1 MANVIINVY
10 ICTPKTEPD
19 EIVFNKA
26 LVSIS
31 TIIKIKLNIFFLSK
45 IGMKKN
51 RFLLLAAI
59 AVLFA
64 SCGGQQ
70 GNMGDNEYA
79 VRTIGTQST
88 ELQTSYPATI
98 RGVQDVEIRP
108 KVSGFITKLCVK
120 EGQSVKKGQLLFEID
135 NVTYQA
141 AVRQAKA
148 AVNSAEAQLNTAKL
162 TYENNQKLFANNVIG
177 TYELQSSKNNYE
189 NARAALA
196 QAKANYVSAKQNLDF
211 CYVTSPANG
220 VVGNL
225 PYRVGALVS
234 SSSAEPLTTVS
245 DINTMQ
251 VYFSMTEKD
260 MLDLTKTKGG
270 LHAAISEYPPVKL
283 MLADGTTYNHEG
295 KVAAV
300 SGVID
305 QSTGSVSIRADFPN
319 PEHLLKSGGSGSI
332 VVPHVSSSAIVI
344 PQDAVAQVQDRYFVY
359 ILGSD
364 NKVKYSPVTVN
375 PDNDGKSYIIE
386 SGLKV
391 GDKIVIS
398 GITTLKDG
406 MQITPITEAQYQE
419 KLKKTS
425 KMGAHQN
432 DLNKLKEDLTK

>member
-1 MANVIINVY
+1 
-10 ICTPKTEPD
+10 
-19 EIVFNKA
+19 
-26 LVSIS
+26 
-31 TIIKIKLNIFFLSK
+31 
-45 IGMKKN
+45 MKKN
-51 RFLLLAAI
+51 RFLLLAAV
-59 AVLFA
+59 AALFA
-64 SCGGQQ
+64 SCGGQK
-70 GNMGDNEYA
+70 GKMGDNEYA
-79 VRTIGTQST
+79 VRTIETQST

-108 KVSGFITKLCVK
+108 KISGFITKLCVK
-120 EGQSVKKGQLLFEID
+120 EGQVVKKGQLLFEID

-148 AVNSAEAQLNTAKL
+148 AVNSAQAQLSTSKL

-177 TYELQSSKNNYE
+177 TYELQSSRNAYE
-189 NARAALA
+189 NAQAALA

-220 VVGNL
+220 VVGDL

-234 SSSAEPLTTVS
+234 SSSAEPLTTIS
-245 DINTMQ
+245 NISTMQ

-260 MLDLTKTKGG
+260 LLDMTKEKGG
-270 LHAAISEYPPVKL
+270 IHAAISEYPPVKL
-283 MLADGTTYNHEG
+283 QLADGTTYNHEG

-305 QSTGSVSIRADFPN
+305 QSTGSVSMRADFPN
-319 PEHLLKSGGSGSI
+319 PEQLLKSGGSGYI
-332 VVPHVSSSAIVI
+332 VVSQASSNAIVV

-359 ILGSD
+359 VLGKD
-364 NKVKYSPVTVN
+364 NKVKYTSVTIN
-375 PDNDGKSYIIE
+375 PDNDGKNYIIE
-386 SGLKV
+386 SGLKA
-391 GDKIVIS
+391 GDRIVVQ

-425 KMGAHQN
+425 QMGAHQN

>member
-1 MANVIINVY
+1 
-10 ICTPKTEPD
+10 
-19 EIVFNKA
+19 
-26 LVSIS
+26 
-31 TIIKIKLNIFFLSK
+31 
-45 IGMKKN
+45 MKKN

>member
-1 MANVIINVY
+1 
-10 ICTPKTEPD
+10 
-19 EIVFNKA
+19 
-26 LVSIS
+26 
-31 TIIKIKLNIFFLSK
+31 
-45 IGMKKN
+45 MKKN

-70 GNMGDNEYA
+70 GNMGENEYA

>member
-1 MANVIINVY
+1 
-10 ICTPKTEPD
+10 
-19 EIVFNKA
+19 
-26 LVSIS
+26 
-31 TIIKIKLNIFFLSK
+31 
-45 IGMKKN
+45 MKKN

-234 SSSAEPLTTVS
+234 SSSAEPLTPVS

>member
-1 MANVIINVY
+1 
-10 ICTPKTEPD
+10 
-19 EIVFNKA
+19 
-26 LVSIS
+26 
-31 TIIKIKLNIFFLSK
+31 
-45 IGMKKN
+45 MKKN
-51 RFLLLAAI
+51 KFLLFAAI
-59 AVLFA
+59 AAMLT

-70 GNMGDNEYA
+70 GKMGDNEFA
-79 VRTIGTQST
+79 VRTIETQST

-108 KVSGFITKLCVK
+108 MVSGFITKMYVK
-120 EGQSVKKGQLLFEID
+120 EGQSVKKGQVLFEI
-135 NVTYQA
+135 NKVTYEA
-141 AVRQAKA
+141 AARQAKA
-148 AVNSAEAQLNTAKL
+148 AVKSAEAQLNTSKL

-177 TYELQSSKNNYE
+177 TYELQSSKNAYE
-189 NARAALA
+189 NAQAALA
-196 QAKANYVSAKQNLDF
+196 QARANYASAKQNLDY

-220 VVGNL
+220 VVGDL

-234 SSSAEPLTTVS
+234 ASSAQPLTTVS

-260 MLDLTKTKGG
+260 VLDMTKTKGG
-270 LHAAISEYPPVKL
+270 LHAAISEYPAVKL
-283 MLADGTTYNHEG
+283 QLADGTTYNHDG

-305 QSTGSVSIRADFPN
+305 QSTGSVSMRADFPN

-332 VVPHVSSSAIVI
+332 VVPHTSSAAIVI

-359 ILGSD
+359 ILGKD

-375 PDNDGKSYIIE
+375 PNNDGKNYIIE

-391 GDKIVIS
+391 GDKIVVS

-406 MQITPITEAQYQE
+406 MQITPITEDQYQE

-425 KMGAHQN
+425 QMGAHQN

>member
-1 MANVIINVY
+1 
-10 ICTPKTEPD
+10 
-19 EIVFNKA
+19 
-26 LVSIS
+26 
-31 TIIKIKLNIFFLSK
+31 
-45 IGMKKN
+45 MKKN
-51 RFLLLAAI
+51 RFLLLAAV
-59 AVLFA
+59 AALFA
-64 SCGGQQ
+64 SCGGQK
-70 GNMGDNEYA
+70 GKMGDNEYA
-79 VRTIGTQST
+79 VRTIETQST

-108 KVSGFITKLCVK
+108 KISGFITKLCVK
-120 EGQSVKKGQLLFEID
+120 EGQVVKKGQLLFEID

-148 AVNSAEAQLNTAKL
+148 AVNSAQAQLSTSKL

-177 TYELQSSKNNYE
+177 TYELRSSRNAYE
-189 NARAALA
+189 NAQAALA

-220 VVGNL
+220 VVGDL

-234 SSSAEPLTTVS
+234 SSSAEPLTTIS
-245 DINTMQ
+245 NISTMQ

-260 MLDLTKTKGG
+260 LLDMTKEKGG
-270 LHAAISEYPPVKL
+270 IHAAISEYPPVKL
-283 MLADGTTYNHEG
+283 QLADGTTYNHEG

-305 QSTGSVSIRADFPN
+305 QSTGSVSMRADFPN
-319 PEHLLKSGGSGSI
+319 PEQLLKSGGSGYI
-332 VVPHVSSSAIVI
+332 VVSHASSNAIVV

-359 ILGSD
+359 VLGKD
-364 NKVKYSPVTVN
+364 NKVKYTSVTIN
-375 PDNDGKSYIIE
+375 PDNDGKNYIIE
-386 SGLKV
+386 SGLKA
-391 GDKIVIS
+391 GDRIVVQ

-425 KMGAHQN
+425 QMGAHQN

>member
-1 MANVIINVY
+1 
-10 ICTPKTEPD
+10 
-19 EIVFNKA
+19 
-26 LVSIS
+26 
-31 TIIKIKLNIFFLSK
+31 
-45 IGMKKN
+45 MKKN
-51 RFLLLAAI
+51 KFLLLAAV
-59 AVLFA
+59 AVTFA

-70 GNMGDNEYA
+70 GKMGDNEYA
-79 VRTIGTQST
+79 VRTIETQST

-108 KVSGFITKLCVK
+108 MVSGFITKMYVK
-120 EGQSVKKGQLLFEID
+120 EGQTVKKGQVLFEI
-135 NVTYQA
+135 NKVTYEA
-141 AVRQAKA
+141 AARQAKA
-148 AVNSAEAQLNTAKL
+148 AVNSAEAQLNTSKL

-177 TYELQSSKNNYE
+177 TYELQSSKNAYE
-189 NARAALA
+189 NAQAALA

-234 SSSAEPLTTVS
+234 ASSAEPLTTVS

-251 VYFSMTEKD
+251 VYFAMTEKD
-260 MLDLTKTKGG
+260 VLDMTKTKGG
-270 LHAAISEYPPVKL
+270 LHAAISEYPAVKL
-283 MLADGTTYNHEG
+283 QLADGTTYNHEG

-305 QSTGSVSIRADFPN
+305 QATGSVSMRADFPN

-332 VVPHVSSSAIVI
+332 IVPHASKGAIVVPQSAV
-344 PQDAVAQVQDRYFVY
+344 VQVQDRYFVY
-359 ILGSD
+359 ILGKD

-375 PDNDGKSYIIE
+375 PNNDGKNYIIE
-386 SGLKV
+386 SGLKA
-391 GDKIVIS
+391 GDKIAVS
-398 GITTLKDG
+398 GVTTLKDG

-425 KMGAHQN
+425 QMGAHQN

>member
-1 MANVIINVY
+1 
-10 ICTPKTEPD
+10 
-19 EIVFNKA
+19 
-26 LVSIS
+26 
-31 TIIKIKLNIFFLSK
+31 
-45 IGMKKN
+45 MKKN
-51 RFLLLAAI
+51 KFLLLAAV
-59 AVLFA
+59 AVMFA

-70 GNMGDNEYA
+70 GKMGDNEFA
-79 VRTIGTQST
+79 VRTIQTQNT

-108 KVSGFITKLCVK
+108 KISGFITKLCVK

-148 AVNSAEAQLNTAKL
+148 AVNSAEAQLNTSKL

-177 TYELQSSKNNYE
+177 TYELQSSKNSYE

-196 QAKANYVSAKQNLDF
+196 QAKASYVSAKQNLDF
-211 CYVTSPANG
+211 CYVTSPADG
-220 VVGNL
+220 VVGDL

-234 SSSAEPLTTVS
+234 SSSTEPLTTVS

-251 VYFSMTEKD
+251 VYFAMTEKD
-260 MLDLTKTKGG
+260 MLEMTKTKGG
-270 LHAAISEYPPVKL
+270 MHAVISEYPAVKL
-283 MLADGTTYNHEG
+283 QLADGTTYGHDG

-305 QSTGSVSIRADFPN
+305 QATGSVSMRADFPN
-319 PEHLLKSGGSGSI
+319 PEHLLKSGGSGYI
-332 VVPHVSSSAIVI
+332 VVPHVSNDAIVI

-359 ILGSD
+359 VVGKD
-364 NKVKYSPVTVN
+364 NKVKYTNVTVN
-375 PDNDGKSYIIE
+375 PDNDGKNYIIE

-391 GDKIVIS
+391 GDRIVVK
-398 GITTLKDG
+398 GITALKDG
-406 MQITPITEAQYQE
+406 MQISPITEAQYQE

-425 KMGAHQN
+425 QMGSHQN
-432 DLNKLKEDLTK
+432 DLNKLKEDFAK